1 MWLDFL
7 VFLVIGYNKMM
18 NKNVFEELKG
28 SLLSLRADLI
38 DKIEKEKE
46 QINERF
52 SEDKIRELA
61 ESIERIK
68 NVNSRRNPTSNK

>member
-46 QINERF
+46 QISERF

>member
-1 MWLDFL
+1 
-7 VFLVIGYNKMM
+7 MM

-46 QINERF
+46 QISERF

>member
-1 MWLDFL
+1 
-7 VFLVIGYNKMM
+7 MM